1 MSVGSTTAT
10 TISLSWSVPNGSVV
24 ASYEVM
30 WQRSSSAESSNSTDD
45 SGVGTSGEI
54 TDGSTSYTIVGL
66 EVATNYSITVR
77 VSNAAGPTDS
87 QLVYVSTS
95 KEGEGAGIYT
105 IRLWRYKYEQ
115 LIAIQC
121 FKFRSHL

>member
-30 WQRSSSAESSNSTDD
+30 WQRTSSAGSSNSTDD

-66 EVATNYSITVR
+66 EVATNYSITVQ
-77 VSNAAGPTDS
+77 VSNAAGTTDS
-87 QLVYVSTS
+87 QLVYVSTT
-95 KEGEGAGIYT
+95 KEGKSVGIT
-105 IRLWRYKYEQ
+105 NLHNILLCR
-115 LIAIQC
+115 
-121 FKFRSHL
+121 